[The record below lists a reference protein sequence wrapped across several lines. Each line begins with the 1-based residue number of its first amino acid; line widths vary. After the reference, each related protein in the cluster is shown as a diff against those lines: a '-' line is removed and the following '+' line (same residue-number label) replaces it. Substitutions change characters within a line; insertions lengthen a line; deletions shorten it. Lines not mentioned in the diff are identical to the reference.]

1 MNPANERL
9 AATKGDLNQG
19 PSLTPW
25 TMETEDT
32 SHLDAA
38 EAAIKLHPKIKLI
51 GSSSSSDEQQ
61 YDETNKSSS
70 SDSLNSSYLET
81 NKSSSSDSLNSSY
94 LEIIKP
100 NWLLSQIYG
109 KITTPINM
117 SPVSFSSYDSSFD
130 DGPSIQSI
138 PSSPEA
144 EKKE

>member
-1 MNPANERL
+1 MNPAKERL

-19 PSLTPW
+19 PSLPPW
-25 TMETEDT
+25 TMENEDT

-61 YDETNKSSS
+61 YDETKKSSS
-70 SDSLNSSYLET
+70 LDSLN
-81 NKSSSSDSLNSSY
+81 NSH

-109 KITTPINM
+109 KSTTPNM

>member
-1 MNPANERL
+1 MNPANKRL

-70 SDSLNSSYLET
+70 SDSLNSSYLE
-81 NKSSSSDSLNSSY
+81 
-94 LEIIKP
+94 IIKP